1 MGRDNIDMKN
11 KMGQVVDEEGKGFE
25 GVEEIEK
32 MILKERNVKGQQ

>member
-32 MILKERNVKGQQ
+32 TILKERNVKGQQ